1 MNIGVIGTGHVGSA
15 LSTGLADKGHIV
27 MLGSREPLRPCLLDW
42 MDEDP
47 VHRRVGDM
55 REAASFGDIV
65 VVASPGRL
73 LADVLDATG
82 RDAFAGKVVI
92 DTTNPFAKDERGETI
107 DFYGN
112 DDSGAEFLQRELPD
126 SMVVK
131 AFNQILATAMLRP
144 EKAEM
149 DVLRIAG
156 DDEGAKRRVAELAE
170 SFGWKVRDLG
180 ALKKARALER
190 GVIKHFG

>member
-1 MNIGVIGTGHVGSA
+1 
-15 LSTGLADKGHIV
+15 
-27 MLGSREPLRPCLLDW
+27 
-42 MDEDP
+42 
-47 VHRRVGDM
+47 M

-65 VVASPGRL
+65 VVAAPGRL

-92 DTTNPFAKDERGETI
+92 DTTNPFAKDERNETI

-112 DDSGAEFLQRELPD
+112 DDSAAEFLQRELPD

-131 AFNQILATAMLRP
+131 AFNQILASAMLQP
-144 EKAEM
+144 ENAEM

-156 DDEGAKRRVAELAE
+156 DDEGAKRRVTELAE